1 MPEWDTGW
9 PHHGGPEKVIVEVQE
24 TATDSVSLIEASTV
38 VHNSTEPLEESGPTI
53 VVRPEEALIVL
64 FVLILWV
71 CAIGLFFHRWGKIR
85 MLEPYQPKFIQQ
97 HRGSCPL
104 VDLDLDLP
112 TVPQRSSLSKMS
124 LGLPPTMTSVCAG
137 GYPGYMRPRQNSV
150 FVGPHVVSPPQ
161 PPRKTR
167 SAVDIHSMILSEG
180 DSEAV

>member
-1 MPEWDTGW
+1 M
-9 PHHGGPEKVIVEVQE
+9 IVEVRE
-24 TATDSVSLIEASTV
+24 TATNSFSLLETSTV
-38 VHNSTEPLEESGPTI
+38 YNFTDTVNEPGPSI
-53 VVRPEEALIVL
+53 VVRPEEALIVI
-64 FVLILWV
+64 FVLVLWIG
-71 CAIGLFFHRWGKIR
+71 AIGLFFHRWGKIR

-112 TVPQRSSLSKMS
+112 PVPQRSSLSKMS
-124 LGLPPTMTSVCAG
+124 LGLQSTMTSVCSG
-137 GYPGYMRPRQNSV
+137 GYTGYMRPRQNSV

-180 DSEAV
+180 ESEAV